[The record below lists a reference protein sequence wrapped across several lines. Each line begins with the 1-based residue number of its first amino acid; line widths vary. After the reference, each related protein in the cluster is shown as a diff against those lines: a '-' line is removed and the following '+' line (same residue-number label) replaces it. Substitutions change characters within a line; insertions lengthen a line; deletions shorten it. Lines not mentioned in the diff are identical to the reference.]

1 MLWSLL
7 SMWTV
12 LTSVSV
18 VTAVLEVEMIHCCPI
33 SSVTGS
39 TLGLTGELTDGRL
52 QHCHSWWTAAAGSH
66 KREES
71 RHPARSDPA
80 PPHSTP
86 LFYRDFPPP
95 WLEWRGERRE
105 KQVFQA
111 QVLSPGLPPPLTKT
125 NRPRHTAQPHSII
138 ITPHHTTPH
147 HTYNSQDYIMIY
159 LTQIYEDSGG
169 LFISHYSTSWW
180 CLCSH
185 LASIFSL

>member
-1 MLWSLL
+1 MTQQNTTDRKTKKFSTHNLGFLPSVLLRWTRVLWSLL
-7 SMWTV
+7 SMWSV

-138 ITPHHTTPH
+138 ITPHPP
-147 HTYNSQDYIMIY
+147 S
-159 LTQIYEDSGG
+159 
-169 LFISHYSTSWW
+169 SWKEY
-180 CLCSH
+180 
-185 LASIFSL
+185 